1 MNDFPL
7 PAFSLA
13 SRVSPKFTKGTSGN
27 PKGRPKGSLTLPEVR
42 KLLAPHAET
51 CVEELKKLI
60 VHDEPRIQLEAIR
73 LSMAYLWGRPME
85 SIEHSAGG
93 KGSFS
98 LNVKVAPPE
107 PKRLDGDDDRRG
119 GELASSSVV
128 EAGSQPDALPAT
140 TESPIRPDV
149 TDYPWRS

>member
-1 MNDFPL
+1 M
-7 PAFSLA
+7 
-13 SRVSPKFTKGTSGN
+13 KFVKGTSGN

-85 SIEHSAGG
+85 SVEHSASG
-93 KGSFS
+93 KGSFT

-107 PKRLDGDDDRRG
+107 PKERDDDHG
-119 GELASSSVV
+119 ANSLASSAVID
-128 EAGSQPDALPAT
+128 AGSEPDALPGS
-140 TESPIRPDV
+140 TESPAPLLV
-149 TDYPWRS
+149 TTGKTWPS

>member
-1 MNDFPL
+1 M
-7 PAFSLA
+7 
-13 SRVSPKFTKGTSGN
+13 KFIKGTSGN
-27 PKGRPKGSLTLPEVR
+27 PRGRPKGSLTLPEVR

-60 VHDEPRIQLEAIR
+60 VHEEPRIQLEAIR
-73 LSMAYLWGRPME
+73 VAMAYIWGRPME
-85 SIEHSAGG
+85 SIEHSASG
-93 KGSFS
+93 KGGFT
-98 LNVKVAPPE
+98 LNVKVAPKKE
-107 PKRLDGDDDRRG
+107 KELDGDDDRRG

-128 EAGSQPDALPAT
+128 EAVSQPDALPES